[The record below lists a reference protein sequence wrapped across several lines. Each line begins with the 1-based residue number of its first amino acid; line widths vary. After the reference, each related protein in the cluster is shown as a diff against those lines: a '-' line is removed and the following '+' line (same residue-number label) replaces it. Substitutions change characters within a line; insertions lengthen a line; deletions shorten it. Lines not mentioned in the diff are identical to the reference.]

1 MFTDPQFWVAVA
13 FIIFVLAIFNPVR
26 KILSSS
32 LDNKIKEI
40 KENIEEAENIK
51 NDTQITLSE
60 IKKRQNEVKLE
71 IEEIHSKSKEKIKLL
86 ESKAK
91 LKLTDQSSKRELLAK
106 EKIEQMSRDANLM
119 VKNNITQIAI
129 DATLHIL
136 EQKLD
141 KDEKQNLIDQSIK
154 DLASVLK
161 N

>member
-1 MFTDPQFWVAVA
+1 
-13 FIIFVLAIFNPVR
+13 
-26 KILSSS
+26 
-32 LDNKIKEI
+32 
-40 KENIEEAENIK
+40 
-51 NDTQITLSE
+51 
-60 IKKRQNEVKLE
+60 
-71 IEEIHSKSKEKIKLL
+71 
-86 ESKAK
+86 
-91 LKLTDQSSKRELLAK
+91 
-106 EKIEQMSRDANLM
+106 MSRDANLM